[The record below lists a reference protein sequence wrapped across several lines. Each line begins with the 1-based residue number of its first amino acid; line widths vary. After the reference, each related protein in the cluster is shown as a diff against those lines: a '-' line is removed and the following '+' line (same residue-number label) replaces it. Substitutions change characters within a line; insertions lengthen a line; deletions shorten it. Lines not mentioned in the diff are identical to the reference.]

1 METRYCSFC
10 GKRIEFGTGKMFVKK
25 DGSILYFDS
34 SKCEKN
40 YLKLGREPRNVRW
53 TKEGREEKLQRS
65 KSVKETG
72 PDKEGKAGFPAT
84 QETTQVKNTTEP
96 QA

>member
-25 DGSILYFDS
+25 DGAILYFDS

-40 YLKLGREPRNVRW
+40 YLRLGREPRNVRW
-53 TKEGREEKLQRS
+53 TNAGKEEKSQRS
-65 KSVKETG
+65 RGSKEPPENRGDKNEQSAQVTG
-72 PDKEGKAGFPAT
+72 AT
-84 QETTQVKNTTEP
+84 ES

>member
-10 GKRIEFGTGKMFVKK
+10 GRKIEFGTGKMFVKK

-40 YLKLGREPRNVRW
+40 YLRLGREPRNVRW
-53 TKEGREEKLQRS
+53 TKAGREEKLQRS
-65 KSVKETG
+65 RALKETQENRE
-72 PDKEGKAGFPAT
+72 DKNEQPA
-84 QETTQVKNTTEP
+84 QVTGTTEP